1 MREERKKREIGRAP
15 PSPLRERG
23 LGEGG
28 AFYPRRSPSGSRPLA
43 GALRGALRG
52 PCSWIR
58 PDATSVLRSHF
69 GSRYTLGCCA
79 CAGLLLA
86 RVRSLPRADDRGPE
100 ARGRL
105 ARTRPRYHARGHQV
119 PRVSRKIRALMT
131 TAAPQTRGGHT
142 TWSIARRRASAA
154 DSPDRRSGARRFFPT
169 TSTWAR
175 GFPPRPPGIPR
186 LRARTPR
193 GARWRDDGRDDA
205 RGRLAAL
212 PKRDSAR
219 QGLAKSSTEPG
230 GPFWFVSRWV
240 L

>member
-1 MREERKKREIGRAP
+1 M
-15 PSPLRERG
+15 
-23 LGEGG
+23 
-28 AFYPRRSPSGSRPLA
+28 
-43 GALRGALRG
+43 
-52 PCSWIR
+52 
-58 PDATSVLRSHF
+58 
-69 GSRYTLGCCA
+69 GCCA

-86 RVRSLPRADDRGPE
+86 RVRSLPRADDRGAE

-105 ARTRPRYHARGHQV
+105 ARTRPRYHTRGHQV

-131 TAAPQTRGGHT
+131 TAAPQTRGSHHLEHRVPAEQAQLT
-142 TWSIARRRASAA
+142 HPIAAWGR
-154 DSPDRRSGARRFFPT
+154 DVFFPI

-186 LRARTPR
+186 LGARTPR

-205 RGRLAAL
+205 RGLAAL